1 MANCCEESKNKCNL
15 IVNIEYLKDFVDGTG
30 IEVTTPQGKND
41 GYCPTYEE
49 LISGRIVPITD
60 DSITDYF
67 YARDGIYVNPTPY
80 TAPSASSGCCPS
92 SNGNKTVRVEDLS
105 LSYYNLIDFNASIT
119 STTSL
124 CNATG
129 WWEGGYKVV
138 KNKKSIDHNG
148 CSETTSTDSMEYE
161 VPDNTETHGANIC
174 ESLAQGEPGDE
185 VFCHTDSIKY
195 DTTLEVYYPNKGET
209 YSSEGSY
216 TQEGMDLNIEWFNGL
231 AEEII
236 ETDGTSGNI
245 VIGSVSSSEN
255 VTIGEPTVTA
265 SFSPQSVAASVED
278 GQIMLNV
285 GQYINTEDRNITVSL
300 PYTVCNTNY
309 AANSLSFTQ
318 SGRPFVPSTK
328 SPSCYDYTSS
338 SITSCESQLYLC
350 NYDTNATNHMT
361 NWAYIDGMRLKVDE
375 DGYFNEQIEYS
386 EHAHHVNS
394 GGSTAI
400 DSNQERLGQHINAHA
415 VYSADTD
422 EANATFHVVSSRTQ
436 TNENMF
442 EGVSD
447 LVVATLPCEVDTIGA
462 SSFTDCISLEEY
474 RNINQIEYIKN
485 NAFENCSSL
494 KVIGGGSSLEYIGE
508 YAFHNCTTP
517 TSVTLASSVS
527 HIGRNAFENC
537 TNVEEVTLPSGLR
550 TINEETFK
558 DCTSLETINI
568 ENITTIN
575 RYAFENCSSLT
586 GVSFNKTNGVDIGE
600 YAFLDCESLEYVYV
614 TRGTIGDFAFENC
627 TSLTGATI
635 DNYVDSIGSDIFN
648 GCDSLTYLGYY
659 SSLPFDN
666 DIVGK
671 LDVLNQLQELS
682 IGDSTS
688 VGTKEI
694 GDDVFKMSETLT
706 SLTIGDSVESIGD
719 NAFFACTGLTS
730 VSIGDGV
737 TSIGRNAFAYCISLT
752 SVSIGDGVTS
762 IGREAFTACRSL
774 DDVTIPDSV
783 DSIGDNAFADCA
795 LTSIYIP
802 SNVTSIGISPFSQN
816 YLTEISVDSSN
827 TFYDSRDNCNA
838 IIETATNELIQGCN
852 NTVIPN
858 TVTSIGYTAFDGCNS
873 LESIE
878 IPSSVTEI
886 GTYAFINCENLT
898 SATVLA
904 TTPPTAGTLIF
915 STSFIQNIYVPAS
928 SVDAY
933 KSASGWSNYRDII
946 QPIQ

>member
-1 MANCCEESKNKCNL
+1 MANCCEESKNKCNQ
-15 IVNIEYLKDFVDGTG
+15 IVDIGYLKDFVEGTD
-30 IEVTTPQGKND
+30 ISVTTPQGKGD
-41 GYCPTYEE
+41 DYCPTYEE
-49 LISGRIVPITD
+49 LSSGRIAPITND
-60 DSITDYF
+60 LGPDID
-67 YARDGIYVNPTPY
+67 ARDGILVNPTPY
-80 TAPSASSGCCPS
+80 TASSTSSGCCPS
-92 SNGNKTVRVEDLS
+92 SNRNKVVRTEDLS
-105 LSYYNLIDFNASIT
+105 LSYYNLINFNSSVS

-124 CNATG
+124 CNAEG
-129 WWEGGYKVV
+129 WLDIGYTIV
-138 KNKKSIDHNG
+138 KSKKSIDSNG
-148 CSETTSTDSMEYE
+148 CSAKTITDS
-161 VPDNTETHGANIC
+161 DNFSLEADRETHGANIC
-174 ESLAQGEPGDE
+174 NNLGQEHPGGE
-185 VFCHTDSIKY
+185 VSCHTNASQY
-195 DTTLEVYYPNKGET
+195 DMSYELYYQNKGET
-209 YSSEGSY
+209 YSAEGSY
-216 TQEGMDLNIEWFNGL
+216 TQEGMDLNIEWFNEL
-231 AEEII
+231 TEEII

-255 VTIGEPTVTA
+255 ITIGEPTVTA
-265 SFSPQSVAASVED
+265 SFSPQSVEASIED
-278 GQIMLNV
+278 GQIILNV

-309 AANSLSFTQ
+309 AASSLSFTQ

-328 SPSCYDYTSS
+328 SPSCYNYTSS

-350 NYDTNATNHMT
+350 NYDTSAINHMT

-386 EHAHHVNS
+386 EHVHHVNS
-394 GGSTAI
+394 AGTTAI

-447 LVVATLPCEVDTIGA
+447 LVVVTLPCEVTTISDSA
-462 SSFTDCISLEEY
+462 FKRCSSLEEY
-474 RNINQIEYIKN
+474 RDIDQIERIEN

-494 KVIGGGSSLEYIGE
+494 KVIGGGSSLVYIGD

-537 TNVEEVTLPSGLR
+537 TEVKEVTLPSALQ

-558 DCTSLETINI
+558 DCGKLETINLG
-568 ENITTIN
+568 NVRTIGE
-575 RYAFENCSSLT
+575 YAFENCSSLT
-586 GVSFNKTNGVDIGE
+586 GVSFNKTNGVDIGD
-600 YAFLDCESLEYVYV
+600 YAFLNCTSLEWVSV
-614 TRGTIGDFAFENC
+614 KRGTIGDYAFKGC
-627 TSLTGATI
+627 DALTGASI
-635 DNYVDSIGSDIFN
+635 DNYVTSIGRDIFN
-648 GCDSLTYLGYY
+648 GCDSLKYLGYY

-666 DIVGK
+666 YIVGK

-682 IGDSTS
+682 IGHGTS
-688 VGTKEI
+688 VGTTEI
-694 GDDVFKMSETLT
+694 GDGAFKMSKTLT
-706 SLTIGDSVESIGD
+706 SLTIGDSVESIGEE
-719 NAFFACTGLTS
+719 AFFACTGLTS

-737 TSIGRNAFAYCISLT
+737 TSIGRNAFTFCTSLT

-762 IGREAFTACRSL
+762 IGKEAFDGCSGLTS
-774 DDVTIPDSV
+774 VTIPDSV
-783 DSIGDNAFADCA
+783 DNIGNNAFANCA

-802 SNVTSIGISPFSQN
+802 SNVTSIGTSPFSQN
-816 YLTEISVDSSN
+816 YLTEISVDSNN
-827 TFYDSRDNCNA
+827 TYYDSRDNCNA

-858 TVTSIGYTAFDGCNS
+858 TVTSIGYTAFAGCNS
-873 LESIE
+873 LTSIK

-886 GTYAFINCENLT
+886 GTYAFIKCENLT

-928 SVDAY
+928 SVDDY
-933 KSASGWSNYRDII
+933 KSASDWSNYRDKI

>member
-15 IVNIEYLKDFVDGTG
+15 IVNIEYLKDFVNGTG
-30 IEVTTPQGKND
+30 IEVTTPQGKDD

-49 LISGRIVPITD
+49 LISGRIAPITD

-80 TAPSASSGCCPS
+80 TAPSVSSGCCPS

-124 CNATG
+124 CNATS

-174 ESLAQGEPGDE
+174 ENLAQGEPGDE

-195 DTTLEVYYPNKGET
+195 DTTLEIYYPNKGET

-231 AEEII
+231 TEEII

-265 SFSPQSVAASVED
+265 SFSPQSVVASVED
-278 GQIMLNV
+278 GQIILNV
-285 GQYINTEDRNITVSL
+285 GQYVNTEDRNITVSL

-309 AANSLSFTQ
+309 AASSLSFTQ

-386 EHAHHVNS
+386 GHVHHVNS
-394 GGSTAI
+394 AGTTAI

-447 LVVATLPCEVDTIGA
+447 LVVVTLPCEVATISDSAFKGC
-462 SSFTDCISLEEY
+462 SSLEEY
-474 RNINQIEYIKN
+474 RDIDQIERIED

-517 TSVTLASSVS
+517 TSVALASSVS

-600 YAFLDCESLEYVYV
+600 YAFLDCKSLEYVYV

-635 DNYVDSIGSDIFN
+635 DNYVTSIGSDIFN
-648 GCDSLTYLGYY
+648 LCDNFVYLGYY
-659 SSLPFDN
+659 SSLPFDK

-671 LDVLNQLQELS
+671 LDVLNQLQELV
-682 IGDSTS
+682 IGDNTS
-688 VGTKEI
+688 VGTTEI
-694 GDDVFKMSETLT
+694 GDSAFKMSETLT
-706 SLTIGDSVESIGD
+706 SLTIGDSVESIGEE
-719 NAFFACTGLTS
+719 AFFACTNLTS

-737 TSIGRNAFAYCISLT
+737 TSIGK
-752 SVSIGDGVTS
+752 
-762 IGREAFTACRSL
+762 EAFYACRSL

-783 DSIGDNAFADCA
+783 GSIGDGAFADCA

-802 SNVTSIGISPFSQN
+802 SNVTSIGTSPFATN
-816 YLTEISVDSSN
+816 YLTKISVDSHN
-827 TFYDSRDNCNA
+827 THYDSRDNCNA

-852 NTVIPN
+852 NTVIPD
-858 TVTSIGYTAFDGCNS
+858 TVTSIGYAAFDGCNS
-873 LESIE
+873 LTSIE

-886 GTYAFINCENLT
+886 GTYAFVHCEKLT

-904 TTPPTAGTLIF
+904 TTPPYAGTLIF
-915 STSFIQNIYVPAS
+915 SSIQNIYVPAS